1 MLKLSLIPLFMAA
14 ATCAQ
19 AATDRTTVTMHMV
32 DVYGEGKEVG
42 SITITD
48 SPYGA
53 LLTPALSGLP
63 AGVHGFHV
71 HEKDNCGPD
80 LKDGY
85 KQAGLAAGGHLDPQS
100 TGRHEGPYG
109 SGHLGDLPPLYA
121 TADGKADTPVLAPR
135 LKRTDFSG
143 HALMIHMGGD
153 NYADQPKK
161 LGGGGARL
169 ACGVVH

>member
-1 MLKLSLIPLFMAA
+1 MLKLALSSLFLAA
-14 ATCAQ
+14 TTCAQ
-19 AATDRTTVTMHMV
+19 AADDKTTVQMNMI
-32 DVYGEGKEVG
+32 DVYGLGKEVG
-42 SITITD
+42 TIVIIDTQ
-48 SPYGA
+48 YGA
-53 LLTPALSGLP
+53 LLTPSLTGLP
-63 AGVHGFHV
+63 PGVHGFHV

-109 SGHLGDLPPLYA
+109 SGHLGDLPPLYV
-121 TADGKADTPVLAPR
+121 TADGMANTPVLAPR
-135 LKRTDFSG
+135 MKRADFSG